1 VTGAAVAALAVL
13 LAGSGPAPELERI
26 DRAWDAAVA
35 ARDEAGFL
43 SRVAPD
49 SVFAGAALQV
59 GRDAIRERWSRYLTA
74 GGPTLRWKPTA
85 SGIAPSGDLGW
96 TIGDATYAW
105 AEKGVPPTLVRYVT
119 VWARG
124 PSGRWVAALDAP
136 LEPAP
141 WTPSARSTVRRVA
154 SRDGRLE
161 ASIGTFVRDD
171 GVARSTGTFLVVRE
185 RDGDSWRVLLESEIP
200 SPPPS

>member
-1 VTGAAVAALAVL
+1 LTGAAVAALAVL
-13 LAGSGPAPELERI
+13 LAGSRPAPELETV

-43 SRVAPD
+43 ARVAPD

-59 GRDAIRERWSRYLTA
+59 GRDAIRERWSRFLNP
-74 GGPTLRWKPTA
+74 GGPTLRWKPTD
-85 SGIAPSGDLGW
+85 SGMAVSGDLGW

-105 AEKGVPPTLVRYVT
+105 PEKGVPPSPVRYVT
-119 VWARG
+119 VWARD

-141 WTPSARSTVRRVA
+141 PQPAVRTTVRTVS
-154 SRDGRLE
+154 SRDGKLE
-161 ASIGTFVRDD
+161 ARIGTFVRE
-171 GVARSTGTFLVVRE
+171 GGEPSRGTFLVVRE
-185 RDGDSWRVLLESEIP
+185 RHGEGWRVLVDSEVP
-200 SPPPS
+200 SPPPR